1 MDVATPAL
9 ERTAEMSVAVL
20 KAAIE
25 IEEFG
30 IKFYSDLSGCV
41 DDDRG
46 SALFRSLAADE
57 VEHRRLLQ
65 KELDRLGQEC
75 DVSCVKPMKEY
86 LQIIPKKVFTPPP
99 GACLALK
106 DEISAL
112 ETGIEVEEN
121 SRRMYADSLG
131 KVKDEATRSTLESL
145 VGWEI
150 KHKKILEEN
159 LRNLKLEG
167 TWYGYSPILE
177 G

>member
-1 MDVATPAL
+1 MATPELQAKM
-9 ERTAEMSVAVL
+9 EMNVAML

-46 SALFRSLAADE
+46 AALFRSLAGDE
-57 VEHRRLLQ
+57 KEHRRILQ
-65 KELDRLGQEC
+65 KELDRLSQMC
-75 DVSCVKPMKEY
+75 DVSCVAPMHEY
-86 LQIIPKKVFTPPP
+86 LKIIPQRVFTPPP
-99 GACLALK
+99 GACLALR

-121 SRRMYADSLG
+121 SRKMYSDSLG
-131 KVKDEATRSTLESL
+131 KVDDETTRSTLESL

-150 KHKKILEEN
+150 KHKQILEEN